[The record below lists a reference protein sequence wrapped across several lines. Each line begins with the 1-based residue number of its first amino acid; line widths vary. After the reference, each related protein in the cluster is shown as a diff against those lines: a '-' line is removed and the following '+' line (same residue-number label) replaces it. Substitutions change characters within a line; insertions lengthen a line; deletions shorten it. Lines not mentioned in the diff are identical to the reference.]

1 MRPQYYSPEQNASPS
16 QGRGSLIISCGT
28 FFLQLGGDGQSEVLV
43 NKNSLQVL
51 VLVASEKPIFLYC
64 KLLAYL
70 VLVMA
75 E

>member
-1 MRPQYYSPEQNASPS
+1 MLAITGEGQSDYFVWY
-16 QGRGSLIISCGT
+16 
-28 FFLQLGGDGQSEVLV
+28 FFLQLGGDGQSEILV

-51 VLVASEKPIFLYC
+51 VLVASEKPVLLYWP
-64 KLLAYL
+64 LLAYL